1 MNTTE
6 LEKANEIIKAEGWD
20 KPGIDPKA
28 TLATID
34 SKYPEHKEAI
44 ALAIIQRILEN
55 IGGTEDQLSLRKRMH
70 DLGERA
76 IHMISSH
83 NKAFRELG
91 ISPFINDTYAYRDM
105 SQEESD
111 KLTAEDYEIGRKMY
125 NCCAEYCRIYNEA
138 KLVMEDNERNNM

>member
-1 MNTTE
+1 MNNAGI
-6 LEKANEIIKAEGWD
+6 EKGNEIIKAEGWD

-28 TLATID
+28 VLATIN

-44 ALAIIQRILEN
+44 ALAMVQHMLES
-55 IGGTEDQLSLRKRMH
+55 IGGDENVMSIRKRMH
-70 DLGERA
+70 DLGERT

-83 NKAFRELG
+83 NRAFRDIG
-91 ISPFINDTYAYRDM
+91 ISPFINDTHAYKDM

-111 KLTAEDYEIGRKMY
+111 RLTAEDYEVGRKLY